1 MALRSA
7 VVAGEQATDSLD
19 AWAADLDEQ
28 AHERTVRASVAEMA
42 AFLQGLVGQQLTAV
56 VVGIGDPK
64 AVGKWARGER
74 APRGEA
80 ERRLRAAFQVATLLT
95 LAESAPTARAWLMG
109 MNPLLGDRAPATV
122 FAEDAEGGARVMRA
136 ARAFLAHG

>member
-7 VVAGEQATDSLD
+7 VASSRQATESPD
-19 AWAADLDEQ
+19 AWAAALDEQ

-42 AFLQGLVGQQLTAV
+42 TFLQGLVGQQLTAIV
-56 VVGIGDPK
+56 AGIDDPK

-80 ERRLRAAFQVATLLT
+80 ERRLRAAFQVATLLA
-95 LAESAPTARAWLMG
+95 LGESEQTARAWLMG
-109 MNPLLGDRAPATV
+109 MNPLLSDRAPAVV